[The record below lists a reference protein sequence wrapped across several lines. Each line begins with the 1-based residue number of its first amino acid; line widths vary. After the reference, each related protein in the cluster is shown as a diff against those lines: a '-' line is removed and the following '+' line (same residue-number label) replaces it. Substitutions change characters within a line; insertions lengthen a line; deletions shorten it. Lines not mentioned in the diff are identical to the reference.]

1 VCRVL
6 RKDFTH
12 CRAGE
17 PPSYRQDRTVQ
28 SRVTLFHNLTLT
40 RPAQGVLAFGVWTN
54 RKFRA
59 VAIQN
64 CSSWALACRQRAA
77 GADYFAESG
86 YDRRVVALAAG
97 AVPLRVQGS
106 LIGAVGVSGLAEE
119 EDHRFVVDALL
130 GLLKRISVA
139 S

>member
-1 VCRVL
+1 
-6 RKDFTH
+6 
-12 CRAGE
+12 
-17 PPSYRQDRTVQ
+17 VQ
-28 SRVTLFHNLTLT
+28 SRVTLIHNLTLT

-59 VAIQN
+59 VAIHN

-106 LIGAVGVSGLAEE
+106 LIGAVGVSGLAGLAEE